1 MLNEEVTLRKLEILC
16 SFVRT
21 GSLAKT
27 GEELQLSS
35 VSIHKALHSLQSGLG
50 CPLFVKEGR
59 QLKPLPAALY
69 LAEMSIDVLEDMER
83 MFKKVKAKAGIESGQ
98 IRLGSMYSLTANIIP
113 RIIMGTKIRRP
124 NLDIDLHLG
133 SNQELMK
140 KLFEGTVDAVVLA
153 IPTDKLADSV
163 QVVPLFDDQ
172 LFFAS
177 SKNYKPQQGEIDL
190 SEYQDEKF
198 LTLQD
203 GFATTTGF
211 YDAFKLAGITPNVV
225 MKVGDIF
232 SLMNMV
238 SGDLGKALLP
248 GRVKALMGD
257 AIVFTPLKSKYRLT
271 QHIALM
277 YLQANE
283 FNPNILALAA
293 EARMLHCNN
302 I

>member
-140 KLFEGTVDAVVLA
+140 KLFEGAVDAVVLA

-257 AIVFTPLKSKYRLT
+257 AIVFTPLKAKYRLT